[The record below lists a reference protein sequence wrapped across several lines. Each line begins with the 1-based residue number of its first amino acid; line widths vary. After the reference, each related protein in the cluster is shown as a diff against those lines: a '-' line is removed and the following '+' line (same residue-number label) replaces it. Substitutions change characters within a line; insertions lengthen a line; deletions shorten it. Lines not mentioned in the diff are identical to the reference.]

1 MSQSSWRPFLLAL
14 LLTCACAL
22 ARGQNGP
29 LPSEELA
36 GLPKLRVQL
45 KWNHQFQFAGLYA
58 AIEQGY
64 FRAAGLEVEL
74 VEGGPDI
81 DPVAAVVAGT
91 ADFGIGNSA
100 LLLDFHAGRPVVAV
114 AAIFQHSPF
123 VILARETPAIRSV
136 RDLSGRSLMSESH
149 SAELKVYLK
158 KAGLDL
164 DRIRLIPHS
173 GTTLSLA
180 APGQAQVD
188 AMTAYISTEPF
199 EAARHDI
206 PYQIFNPRDL
216 GINFYGDTL
225 FTTRRM
231 AQQQPQTVTAVRAA
245 LVAGWR
251 YALAHPAEIVDLIL
265 SKYHSKMDRMA
276 LNLEAQAIYTLFQAD
291 VVDIGYM
298 SRERWQHIGNTY
310 AEVGMLPSAFSLD
323 GFMFAPEE
331 DLPPWV
337 QRTLLWGAAAIV
349 LGGLLTAYIVSL
361 NLRLTA
367 SLKQLGTQ
375 AAELEAANGELAR
388 LSSTDALTGLYNR
401 RHFDTALAGE
411 LNRAGRSGQPLSL
424 LIVDVD
430 EFKKYNDR
438 QGHPV
443 GDVCLQRVAGAL
455 RRNAQRG
462 GEFAARIGGEEFA
475 VVASNLDRAA
485 AAALAARILADIAA
499 LAIPHPDSPCG
510 HVTVSIGCS
519 TCDLCLSRD
528 ADQLIAQADAALY
541 QAKREGRNRC
551 VAAA

>member
-1 MSQSSWRPFLLAL
+1 MSIFSWRQILTAVLLAG
-14 LLTCACAL
+14 ACAL
-22 ARGQNGP
+22 ARGQGAP
-29 LPSEELA
+29 LPSEETGSLT
-36 GLPKLRVQL
+36 KLRVQL

-64 FRAAGLEVEL
+64 FRAAGLDVEL

-100 LLLDFHAGRPVVAV
+100 LLLDFNAGRPVVAV
-114 AAIFQHSPF
+114 AAVFQHSPF
-123 VILARETPAIRSV
+123 VILARVAPTIRSV
-136 RDLSGRSLMSESH
+136 RDLAGRTLMSESH
-149 SAELKVYLK
+149 SAELQVYLK
-158 KAGLDL
+158 KAGVDL
-164 DRIRLIPHS
+164 DHIRLIPHS

-180 APGQAQVD
+180 ASGPAQAD

-199 EAARHDI
+199 EATRHGI

-225 FTTRRM
+225 FTSRRL
-231 AQQQPQTVTAVRAA
+231 AQEQPQTVMAVRDA

-251 YALAHPAEIVDLIL
+251 YALAHQAEIVDLIL
-265 SKYHSKMDRMA
+265 RKYHPKMDRMS
-276 LNLEAQAIYTLFQAD
+276 LSLEAQAIYNLFQAD

-298 SRERWQHIGNTY
+298 SAERWRHIGATY
-310 AEVGMLPSAFSLD
+310 ATAGMLPPAFSLD
-323 GFMFAPEE
+323 GFMFAPQE

-337 QRTLLWGAAAIV
+337 RRALLWGAAAIA
-349 LGGLLTAYIVSL
+349 LGGLLIAYIVKL
-361 NLRLTA
+361 NRRLVA

-375 AAELEAANGELAR
+375 AAELERANAELAR

-401 RHFDTALAGE
+401 RHFDAALAGE

-424 LIVDVD
+424 LVVDVD

-443 GDVCLQRVAGAL
+443 GDLCLQQVAAAL

-475 VVASNLDRAA
+475 VVAGNLGRAE
-485 AAALAARILADIAA
+485 AAALAARILADIAGM
-499 LAIPHPDSPCG
+499 AIPHPDSPHG
-510 HVTVSIGCS
+510 HVTVSIGTS
-519 TCDLCLSRD
+519 TCAHCQGL
-528 ADQLIAQADAALY
+528 APDQLVAQADAALY
-541 QAKREGRNRC
+541 QAKRAGRNRC